1 MMNLRTLAGAAV
13 LAATLLPAHAQDA
26 AKGAK
31 PAAPDAA
38 KAAKPAAA
46 PGAAGPVAT
55 VNGVAIP
62 AARAEL
68 LARTHTQRGEP
79 DSPQLRNAV
88 REELINREVITQDA
102 NKTGLSKSPDFVTQM
117 DLVRQEVLLQA
128 YVREYFR
135 KNPVSDADVQKE
147 YDRVRGE
154 MGDKEYK
161 VRHILV
167 EQEDQAKGLIAELKK
182 GAKFDELAQKNSKD
196 EGTKTRGGDLDWQ
209 SPGGLVKPFSD
220 VMVKLEKG
228 KVSETPVRTQFGWH
242 VIQLD
247 DIRPVQ
253 PPPLADV
260 KAKILEG
267 LRRQRFDLHMR
278 ELRAKAKVE

>member
-1 MMNLRTLAGAAV
+1 MNLRTLAAAAV
-13 LAATLLPAHAQDA
+13 LVATLMPAHAQDA

-46 PGAAGPVAT
+46 GPVAT

-68 LARTHTQRGEP
+68 LARTRTQRGEP

-88 REELINREVITQDA
+88 RDELINREVITQDA
-102 NKTGLSKSPDFVTQM
+102 NKTGLSKSPEFVIQM

-196 EGTKTRGGDLDWQ
+196 EGTKARGGDLDWQ

-247 DIRPVQ
+247 DVRPVQ

-260 KAKILEG
+260 QAKILEG

-278 ELRAKAKVE
+278 ERRAKATVE

>member
-1 MMNLRTLAGAAV
+1 MNLRTLAAAAV
-13 LAATLLPAHAQDA
+13 LVATVVPAHAQDA

-31 PAAPDAA
+31 PDAA
-38 KAAKPAAA
+38 KGAKPA
-46 PGAAGPVAT
+46 AAGPVAT

-68 LARTHTQRGEP
+68 LARTRTQRGEP

-88 REELINREVITQDA
+88 RDELINREVITQDA
-102 NKTGLSKSPDFVTQM
+102 NKTGLSKSPEFVTQM

-167 EQEDQAKGLIAELKK
+167 EQEDQAKNLIAELKK

-247 DIRPVQ
+247 DVRPVQ

-267 LRRQRFDLHMR
+267 LRRQRFDLHMH

>member
-1 MMNLRTLAGAAV
+1 MMNLRTLAAAAV
-13 LAATLLPAHAQDA
+13 LVATLMPAHAQDA

-46 PGAAGPVAT
+46 GPVAT

-68 LARTHTQRGEP
+68 LARTRTQRGEP

-88 REELINREVITQDA
+88 RDELINREVITQDA
-102 NKTGLSKSPDFVTQM
+102 NKTGLSKSPEFVIQM

-196 EGTKTRGGDLDWQ
+196 EGTKARGGDLDWQ

-247 DIRPVQ
+247 DVRPVQ

-260 KAKILEG
+260 RAKILEG

>member
-1 MMNLRTLAGAAV
+1 MILRTLAGAAV
-13 LAATLLPAHAQDA
+13 LAACLVPAQAQ
-26 AKGAK
+26 
-31 PAAPDAA
+31 DAA

-46 PGAAGPVAT
+46 GTVAT

-62 AARAEL
+62 GARSEAL
-68 LARTHTQRGEP
+68 FKARTQRGEP
-79 DSPQLRNAV
+79 DSPQLRNAI
-88 REELINREVITQDA
+88 REELINRELISQDA
-102 NKTGLSKSPDFVTQM
+102 TRAGLAKNPEVVAQM

-135 KNPVSDADVQKE
+135 KNPVSDADVAKE
-147 YDRVRGE
+147 YERVKAT

-167 EQEDQAKGLIAELKK
+167 EQEEQAKGLIADLKK

-196 EGTKTRGGDLDWQ
+196 EGTKARGGDLDWQ

-220 VMVKLEKG
+220 VMAKLDKG
-228 KVSETPVRTQFGWH
+228 KLADAPVRTQFGWH

-247 DIRPVQ
+247 DVRPVQ
-253 PPPLADV
+253 HPALADV
-260 KAKILEG
+260 KVKIQEG
-267 LRRQRFDLHMR
+267 LRRQKFEAHVREMR
-278 ELRAKAKVE
+278 TKAKVD

>member
-1 MMNLRTLAGAAV
+1 MNLRTLAAAAV
-13 LAATLLPAHAQDA
+13 LVATLVPAHAQDA

-46 PGAAGPVAT
+46 GPVAT

-62 AARAEL
+62 ASRAEL
-68 LARTHTQRGEP
+68 LARTRTQRGEP

-88 REELINREVITQDA
+88 RDELINREVITQDA
-102 NKTGLSKSPDFVTQM
+102 NKTGLSKSPEFVTQM

-247 DIRPVQ
+247 DVRPVQ

>member
-1 MMNLRTLAGAAV
+1 MNLRTLAAAAV
-13 LAATLLPAHAQDA
+13 LVATLMPAHAQDA

-46 PGAAGPVAT
+46 GPVAT

-68 LARTHTQRGEP
+68 LARTRTQRGEP

-88 REELINREVITQDA
+88 RDELINREVITQDA
-102 NKTGLSKSPDFVTQM
+102 NKSGLSKNPEFVAQM

-247 DIRPVQ
+247 DVRPVQ

-260 KAKILEG
+260 QAKILEG

>member
-1 MMNLRTLAGAAV
+1 MNLRTLAAAAV
-13 LAATLLPAHAQDA
+13 LVATLVPAHAQDA

-46 PGAAGPVAT
+46 GPVAT

-68 LARTHTQRGEP
+68 LARTRTQRGEP

-88 REELINREVITQDA
+88 RDELINREVITQDA
-102 NKTGLSKSPDFVTQM
+102 NKTGLSKSPEFVTQM

-247 DIRPVQ
+247 DVRPVQ

-267 LRRQRFDLHMR
+267 LRRQRFDLHMH

>member
-1 MMNLRTLAGAAV
+1 MMNLRTLAAAAV
-13 LAATLLPAHAQDA
+13 LVATLMPAHAQDA

-46 PGAAGPVAT
+46 GPVAT

-68 LARTHTQRGEP
+68 LARTRTQRGEP

-88 REELINREVITQDA
+88 RDELINREVITQDA
-102 NKTGLSKSPDFVTQM
+102 NKTGLSKSPEFVIQM

-247 DIRPVQ
+247 DVRPVQ

-260 KAKILEG
+260 QAKILEG